1 MYEAARQNPDKQF
14 KVAYTNGLTELTRNG
29 YIGAEMIQMFIEA
42 GPIPSNV
49 LFSRAWVSTG
59 MFDQTIKEPE
69 VKAPGTYDMPQ
80 QGYINHSG
88 GAVGSDSY
96 WGEIGE

>member
-1 MYEAARQNPDKQF
+1 
-14 KVAYTNGLTELTRNG
+14 
-29 YIGAEMIQMFIEA
+29 
-42 GPIPSNV
+42 
-49 LFSRAWVSTG
+49 